1 MRALRRNDREQGVAT
16 TAATTAVTAAP
27 PAADPGGYHYTRQ
40 PPCHVARPVQR
51 WLHDETSIW
60 QETNCYMDLWIE
72 LLYGWGLDPRAALAF
87 TVAQDYEGDHFTFFK
102 YPQADI
108 ELLYG
113 TVVQEM
119 AVYDTLQAHL
129 VEQIGRGHTVLVEMD
144 SYYLPDTRATA
155 YRQAHVKTTVAI
167 DQIDAAAQRL
177 SYYHSL
183 GYHTAADED
192 YRGLLRL
199 TPELRDGNILF
210 PYAECAK
217 RVRAPLRGGAAADAA
232 AALMRHHLG
241 RRPALNPVTRW
252 RADFDEHVGVILAR
266 GDGYFHQY
274 GFNLPRQLGAN
285 FEMLHH
291 CLAWF
296 GEHGY
301 DVPARVAQAAHG
313 LAAESKVLQFRL
325 ARAMARGRPD
335 RCSECLGTMESAYET
350 VIAGLLSSF
359 GAAEPAPPARA

>member
-1 MRALRRNDREQGVAT
+1 MERETAIIGTDTTCGGNADTAPYRA
-16 TAATTAVTAAP
+16 
-27 PAADPGGYHYTRQ
+27 PG
-40 PPCHVARPVQR
+40 PVPR
-51 WLHDETSIW
+51 SLHGEASIW

-87 TVAQDYEGDHFTFFK
+87 TVTQDFEGDHFTFFK
-102 YPQADI
+102 YPPADL

-129 VEQIGRGHTVLVEMD
+129 AEQVGRGHTVLVEVD

-155 YRQAHVKTTVAI
+155 YRRAHVKTTVAI
-167 DQIDAAAQRL
+167 DLIEPAAQRL
-177 SYYHSL
+177 SYYHGL
-183 GYHTAADED
+183 GRHNAEGED

-199 TPELRDGNILF
+199 TPALRRNGHLLF

-217 RVRAPLRGGAAADAA
+217 RVRAPLRGPALADAA
-232 AALMRHHLG
+232 AALMRYHLG
-241 RRPALNPVTRW
+241 RRPADNPITRW
-252 RADFDEHVGVILAR
+252 RTEFVDQVATVLAR
-266 GDGYFHQY
+266 GHAYFHHY

-301 DVPARVAQAAHG
+301 CVPARVAITARS
-313 LAAESKVLQFRL
+313 LASESKVLQFRL
-325 ARAMARGRPD
+325 ARAVARARPD
-335 RCSECLGTMESAYET
+335 ACTECLDTLESAYEQ
-350 VIAGLLSSF
+350 VISGLESSF
-359 GAAEPAPPARA
+359 GATDPGQA